1 MKFEVCN
8 INSATFLKDCL
19 KFTKLFIFLLNER
32 NIKLFIYVR
41 IIKNSIKRLMLVE
54 KLKNSKG
61 IALNQ
66 ENKSVSL
73 YLGLDKN

>member
-1 MKFEVCN
+1 MF
-8 INSATFLKDCL
+8 
-19 KFTKLFIFLLNER
+19 
-32 NIKLFIYVR
+32 
-41 IIKNSIKRLMLVE
+41 VE

-61 IALNQ
+61 ITLNQ